1 MTRHIP
7 TDPRFGCGRVPQR
20 VPLSPV
26 REDMRTFSRI
36 VLAIGT
42 TIGGLMGLVTYWIG

>member
-7 TDPRFGCGRVPQR
+7 EDPLFGGGRVPQR
-20 VPLSPV
+20 VSPNSV
-26 REDMRTFSRI
+26 CDDMRMLSWA

-42 TIGGLMGLVTYWIG
+42 AIGGLMGLVTYWIG

>member
-1 MTRHIP
+1 MTRHIA
-7 TDPRFGCGRVPQR
+7 TDPLFGCGRAPQQ
-20 VPLSPV
+20 VLLSPV
-26 REDMRTFSRI
+26 GEDMRTLSRI